1 MQWLKRL
8 FGQTAK
14 HASPAAV
21 TRDYGEYRIAAHP
34 RKESGGYRVAGTITH
49 AASPDADA
57 EPAPVEFVRADVYG
71 SHEVAVEMTL
81 LKGERLVD
89 EQGTAL
95 FSPRR

>member
-8 FGQTAK
+8 FGQTAEQN
-14 HASPAAV
+14 ASAAV

-34 RKESGGYRVAGTITH
+34 RKESGGYRVAGTITR
-49 AASPDADA
+49 APSPHADA
-57 EPAPVEFVRADVYG
+57 EPGPVEFVRADVYG

-89 EQGTAL
+89 EQGSAL
-95 FSPRR
+95 FSARR